1 MYNKR
6 LFSIKNNTSLSLQ
19 SFVNDIP
26 FEFNSKYR
34 TIIVSNRDIPEYDNT
49 SKIHD
54 ILSKLK
60 TKFYILREQTSSS
73 ITNTANCQL
82 SDSSCVSTNILSVN
96 HPSSSSH
103 RSLLSKIDHKSVIDT
118 FIPLKIVSSYSSSFC
133 LTSVRDIYWSYN
145 NQQEYNI
152 PMSINS
158 SKLSSNPV
166 KQSNNS
172 FNNCNSIYK
181 NDLAAIFDESLT
193 FDDSFHDAE
202 LKLFIFSH
210 WIN

>member
-1 MYNKR
+1 MIQSSNI
-6 LFSIKNNTSLSLQ
+6 SIKNNTSLSLQ

-34 TIIVSNRDIPEYDNT
+34 TIIVVN
-49 SKIHD
+49 
-54 ILSKLK
+54 
-60 TKFYILREQTSSS
+60 ILREQTSSS
-73 ITNTANCQL
+73 ITNTVNCQL

-118 FIPLKIVSSYSSSFC
+118 FIPLKIVSSHSSSFC
-133 LTSVRDIYWSYN
+133 LTSVRDIYWSSN

-202 LKLFIFSH
+202 LKSFIFSY